1 MEMDDFLKV
10 GSDIMKDV
18 SKAVESGDYS
28 GLSGTIRNRVTQVT
42 DQLGG
47 EMAQGARN
55 FAEAV
60 TTGKVVS
67 GTSVE
72 SGRKAA
78 GTAGGSRKEE
88 GRNYFLQRSPGR
100 STGSGKKIAGILLGL
115 LPAGMTALWLLAAI
129 LMAVLGEGS
138 GALGSVILALISGAI
153 TIPCVLLTRSGQK
166 EQKLVSR
173 YYQYGELIGKNREYF
188 SVAELAQKAG
198 VSEAEVCDDILRMRA
213 AGYLPYAV
221 LDRGKTT
228 VILTDRMYKE
238 YANAERS
245 RQERE
250 EEERIRNLQNAAAPQ
265 GQPESW
271 ESAGKQVAEAEVRAH
286 AEAARDRA
294 SGAETAG
301 TTQGAQKDGRA
312 AQGPYNSEQA
322 ALLAEGQNYIVQ
334 IRAINDRIPDTEE
347 MSDKLYQLEN
357 IMCRI
362 FAQVKKDPSKAK
374 DLRKLM
380 NYYLPTTTRLLTAYA
395 DLNEQ
400 PEAGENIRETKR
412 QIEDSMD
419 VINEAFGKLLDDMFQ
434 EQAWDLSSDLN
445 VMKTM
450 MAQDGLTESH
460 SVWSA
465 KSGASAAEG
474 KTNGQAAW
482 AGQKE
487 HADEAGKAQ
496 SAEACVINSEGEKVP
511 LSEAENL

>member
-1 MEMDDFLKV
+1 MEMDDFLKA

-28 GLSGTIRNRVTQVT
+28 GLSGSIRDRVTQVT

-60 TTGKVVS
+60 TTGKVS
-67 GTSVE
+67 GTSAE

-78 GTAGGSRKEE
+78 GTAGGSRKED
-88 GRNYFLQRSPGR
+88 GRNYFLQRRPSR
-100 STGSGKKIAGILLGL
+100 STGSGKKLAGILLGI
-115 LPAGMTALWLLAAI
+115 LPGGMTAIWILASVI
-129 LMAVLGEGS
+129 MAVTGEGS
-138 GALGSVILALISGAI
+138 GALGGVVLALLSGVI
-153 TIPCVLLTRSGQK
+153 TMACALLVRSGK
-166 EQKLVSR
+166 REQKLVSR

-198 VSEAEVCDDILRMRA
+198 VSEEEVCDDILRMRA

-221 LDRGKTT
+221 LDRSKTT

-238 YANAERS
+238 YANAEKS
-245 RQERE
+245 RQMRE
-250 EEERIRNLQNAAAPQ
+250 EEERIRNLRNAAAPQ
-265 GQPESW
+265 GQAESW
-271 ESAGKQVAEAEVRAH
+271 ESAEKKVSQAQARAH
-286 AEAARDRA
+286 AEAAASRA
-294 SGAETAG
+294 GRADAAG
-301 TTQGAQKDGRA
+301 TAQGMQKDRQA
-312 AQGPYNSEQA
+312 LQAPYSSEQA
-322 ALLAEGQNYIVQ
+322 ALVAEGQSYIVQ

-347 MSDKLYQLEN
+347 MSDKLYQLED
-357 IMCRI
+357 IMRRI

-380 NYYLPTTTRLLTAYA
+380 NYYLPTTTRLLGAYA

-419 VINEAFGKLLDDMFQ
+419 IINEAFGKLLDDMFQ

-450 MAQDGLTESH
+450 MAQDGLTESN
-460 SVWSA
+460 SVWSS
-465 KSGASAAEG
+465 KSEAFAAEY
-474 KTNGQAAW
+474 KPNGRSAR
-482 AGQKE
+482 AGE
-487 HADEAGKAQ
+487 TENADEAGEAER
-496 SAEACVINSEGEKVP
+496 AEAYVINSAGEKVP
-511 LSEAENL
+511 VSEAENL